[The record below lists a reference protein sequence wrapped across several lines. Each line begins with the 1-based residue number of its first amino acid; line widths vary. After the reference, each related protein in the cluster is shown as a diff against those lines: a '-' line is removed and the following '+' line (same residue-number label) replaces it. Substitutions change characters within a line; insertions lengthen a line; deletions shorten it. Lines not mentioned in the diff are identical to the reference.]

1 MRRSGTWRRVSVAA
15 NGTSLV
21 AAPSCLWTLLLRNRR
36 AGRGELETGTLFASP
51 APLIRFF
58 GFHQLFLD
66 AVRRRM
72 EPGRRL
78 GAAHVVPGT
87 DAVLLLW
94 NLHGRETEA
103 ERGQPEPWRAE
114 ERCVWDLRRFCF
126 PATWRPFHPPKITW
140 NAWKFH
146 PEETWFLPLAS
157 RLLSM
162 APLSAFNSVKW
173 DSFSGVQGERARVSV
188 PDG

>member
-1 MRRSGTWRRVSVAA
+1 MAA
-15 NGTSLV
+15 NGIGTRTGHA
-21 AAPSCLWTLLLRNRR
+21 AAPGCLWTLLLRNRR
-36 AGRGELETGTLFASP
+36 AGRGELEAGILFASP

-58 GFHQLFLD
+58 GFHQPFLD

-72 EPGRRL
+72 EPGRGL

-87 DAVLLLW
+87 DAVLLSW

-126 PATWRPFHPPKITW
+126 PATWRPFHPPKAAW

-146 PEETWFLPLAS
+146 PEEASPPPLAS
-157 RLLSM
+157 RLLST
-162 APLSAFNSVKW
+162 ALLSASNSGKW
-173 DSFSGVQGERARVSV
+173 DSFSGAQGERARVSV